1 MNQKNADL
9 LLSLLGFVF
18 VCSFLAFVIARS
30 GILEN
35 ISGQLAR
42 EVQERDEEP
51 QAVSAITP
59 GPPPALPV
67 VPEGGRPASAE
78 AGAWLKGADYPGE
91 ALRNDWQGT
100 VSVVWRIDTNGAV
113 GDCYVVESSGHRV
126 LDEASCRLVK
136 DRARYKPARDANG
149 RAVASL
155 DRRRIVWRLPE

>member
-1 MNQKNADL
+1 MNQKNADM
-9 LLSLLGFVF
+9 LLSLLGLVF
-18 VCSFLAFVIARS
+18 VSSVLVFLLVQS
-30 GILEN
+30 GVLEN

-42 EVQERDEEP
+42 DAPERNEK
-51 QAVSAITP
+51 QRTVSAITP
-59 GPPPALPV
+59 GPPPSLPE

-78 AGAWLKGADYPGE
+78 PGAWIQGADYPGE

-100 VSVVWRIDTNGAV
+100 VSIVWRIDINGVVDA
-113 GDCYVVESSGHRV
+113 CYVVESSGHRV

-136 DRARYKPARDANG
+136 DRARYEPARNANG